1 MTTSKS
7 THHIAR
13 KRIVIKL
20 GGSML
25 EGLCTTFFE
34 QFHQLQQDG
43 YDVVIVHGG
52 GPSINAA
59 LANAGIESKID
70 NGLRV
75 TCEKSSDV
83 IKHVLISDVNTA
95 LVFQLNKEGIPAIGL
110 SGFDGKLLTCSLLD
124 EARYGLV
131 GKIEKVNAHLLDTL
145 LKAGILPVV
154 SCIGASAEGKA
165 LNINADTVASEV
177 ALAIG
182 AKSLMLVTDTPGIH
196 VGNAK
201 QHAATPLLLAKWI
214 TEGAIYGGM
223 IPKVE
228 AALTCLEAGIPAV
241 HIVDQQLEG
250 TVIEIEEVFS

>member
-1 MTTSKS
+1 MTMSKS
-7 THHIAR
+7 MHHIAR

-25 EGLCTTFFE
+25 EGLCATFLK

-52 GPSINAA
+52 GPAINAA
-59 LANAGIESKID
+59 LANAGIDSKID

-75 TCEKSSDV
+75 TCEKSSAV
-83 IKHVLISDVNTA
+83 IKRVLISDVNTA
-95 LVFQLNKEGIPAIGL
+95 LVHQLNKEGIPAIGL

-124 EARYGLV
+124 AERYGLV

-145 LKAGILPVV
+145 LEAGILPVI
-154 SCIGASAEGKA
+154 SCIGASVEGKA

-182 AKSLMLVTDTPGIH
+182 AQGLMLVTDTAGIH

-201 QHAATPLLLAKWI
+201 QHAATPSLLTKWI
-214 TEGAIYGGM
+214 DEGAIYGGM
-223 IPKVE
+223 IPKVQ

-241 HIVDQQLEG
+241 HIVNHQLDG
-250 TVIEIEEVFS
+250 TIIEFEEVFS